1 MHARRSRLQHAVET
15 VSHSLGY
22 ARHLLR
28 GNKVAGDMSWVEP
41 SSRPVVL
48 VHGFLGTRGTMM
60 PLTRRFQADGKVVF
74 SYHHGMLQLGSLT
87 RSAEELTVKLR
98 GLTESLEIDRIDVVG
113 FSMGG
118 LVALHAVKFLQ
129 GHRHVRRL
137 AMMGTPLGGTWMAF
151 AGMAAVG
158 LLSSSVW
165 QVRPGSRFLEDLR
178 AAPLPAGVRLRQIHA
193 DADAFCPDPG
203 PVEGV
208 DRERD
213 YIVIPGGHS
222 SLVIAQPF
230 YAAVREFLDEPE
242 GQPALTR

>member
-1 MHARRSRLQHAVET
+1 MLQRASET
-15 VSHSLGY
+15 LTHSFGY

-28 GNKVAGDMSWVEP
+28 GNRVAGDMSWVQP
-41 SSRPVVL
+41 GSRPVVL
-48 VHGFLGTRGTMM
+48 VHGFLGTRGTML
-60 PLTRRFQADGKVVF
+60 PLTRRLQADGKVVF
-74 SYHHGMLQLGSLT
+74 SYHHGTLQLGSLT
-87 RSAEELTVKLR
+87 RSAEELTLKLR
-98 GLTESLEIDRIDVVG
+98 GLTESLEIDRVDLVG

-129 GHRHVRRL
+129 AHRYVRRV

-158 LLSSSVW
+158 LISASVW
-165 QVRPGSRFLEDLR
+165 QVRPNSRFIADLR

-193 DADAFCPDPG
+193 DADALCPDPG

-213 YIVIPGGHS
+213 YIVLPGGHS

-230 YAAVREFLDEPE
+230 YAAIREFLDEPDE
-242 GQPALTR
+242 PERALAAR

>member
-1 MHARRSRLQHAVET
+1 MLQRASET
-15 VSHSLGY
+15 LSHSFGY

-28 GNKVAGDMSWVEP
+28 GNRVAGDMSWVQP
-41 SSRPVVL
+41 GSRPVVL
-48 VHGFLGTRGTMM
+48 VHGFLGTRGTML
-60 PLTRRFQADGKVVF
+60 PLTRRLQADGKVVF
-74 SYHHGMLQLGSLT
+74 SYHHGTLQLGSLT

-98 GLTESLEIDRIDVVG
+98 GLTESLEIDRVDLVG

-129 GHRHVRRL
+129 AHRYVRRV

-158 LLSSSVW
+158 LISASVW
-165 QVRPGSRFLEDLR
+165 QVRPNSRFIADLR

-193 DADAFCPDPG
+193 DADALCPDPG

-213 YIVIPGGHS
+213 YIVLPGGHS

-230 YAAVREFLDEPE
+230 YAAVREFLDEPDE
-242 GQPALTR
+242 PERAVAAR